1 MANEI
6 TNLYEELEDELN
18 VSQTNVDTVL
28 KAIDEKI
35 KWYGKKIN
43 NPKYSAIVPIKTK
56 ALRNLKAQIL
66 DNPDVIKQ
74 HAAAYAEIARQKQIE
89 REKTIRD
96 KGNLFVRDGMI
107 AQQNLTQLANE
118 TKLSESE
125 ILKLLGAKVKQKRIF
140 TYKDDGVQ
148 ELESEKIKKIAEE
161 LRFLGKKHVYDFLG
175 ISPSS
180 PLEQISNAVKNKF
193 EKVTGN
199 INKTDPIL
207 NATDRLIKLCAP
219 IFKDEESRKSYD
231 KAIENEGF
239 SSVREAIEMMKF
251 GTKYIS
257 PSQYKQLLDACTQNG
272 ITKDKAEYLIYTTAE
287 KAGIEIDEGTVGDM
301 ITCRYCGSLNEHST
315 HSCRSCG
322 MPLKVKCPKCGKES
336 ADDDY
341 RCTNEKCG
349 FSLIDMKDARIHIT
363 MARTALSGNSIDDAE
378 KEALLAT
385 RFWPNC
391 PDISVLNKEIIEKKN
406 AIQEVLGKINELCCK
421 KHYYTAQQYMSVLPL
436 NHAQRKEIESAI
448 GNAEALIIKAKSI
461 SNTNEQID
469 CYIQALSI
477 CSDCAAAKEKLQLTP
492 PTAPANI
499 KAEEKG
505 NIIHIEWSKLQSQ
518 YIQYLLIRKANGRP
532 SGPKDGE
539 VICETL
545 NNAVDDTKSEAG
557 VSYYYAVYSK
567 CGDVFSSHAA
577 ITTTPALTV
586 VDINPNTI
594 SLDIQENQI
603 GFSIPFPNRAK
614 SIEIYRDGTL
624 IKSLTGS
631 SYMDV
636 NLKAEQPYTYKFVT
650 IYEDCTQ
657 KKHSSVGITQ
667 VIRPMSPPKPVK
679 LVMTEQDDIVKLSW
693 DKPNKGTLCIYESD
707 KTFDILENNK
717 VNIDNLKHRQLDIS
731 GNSYKL
737 RKNFSGVKYFLPIT
751 VQGNLGVAGK
761 EVKLVSSVKPSG
773 VSFDRNETFVLVK
786 WKWDNISSVRI
797 HVQVDNGNVLKY
809 DIDSPASPNYKV
821 ELPQKAKS
829 IKIGVASRI
838 HVGNEI
844 LIGEEITQIISL
856 KAVKINFKEVKS
868 ESLFGFLSK
877 DKYSLSIESDSI
889 LPCKIELL
897 IAENFPPTNLVN
909 YRTYLTISPNELKPG
924 CVLKKEFQYTR
935 VQKDKPVYFRL
946 IAADRELAKQV
957 VIIPETRQ
965 LK

>member
-6 TNLYEELEDELN
+6 TNLYEELEEELN
-18 VSQTNVDTVL
+18 VSQTDVDIVL

-43 NPKYSAIVPIKTK
+43 NPKYKAIVPIKTK
-56 ALRNLKAQIL
+56 ALKFLKTQIS
-66 DNPDVIKQ
+66 DTPDIIKQ

-89 REKTIRD
+89 REKNIRER
-96 KGNLFVRDGMI
+96 GNFFVRDGMI

-140 TYKDDGVQ
+140 TYKDDGIQ
-148 ELESEKIKKIAEE
+148 ELESEKMKQIAEK
-161 LRFLGKKHVYDFLG
+161 LSILGKKHIYDFLG
-175 ISPSS
+175 VSPSS
-180 PLEQISNAVKNKF
+180 PLEQVSNAVSSKF
-193 EKVTGN
+193 KWVTGN
-199 INKTDPIL
+199 SNKTDPIV
-207 NATDRLIKLCAP
+207 NATDGLIKLCTP
-219 IFKDEESRKSYD
+219 IFKDEKNRRSYD

-251 GTKYIS
+251 GSKYIS
-257 PSQYKQLLDACTQNG
+257 PSQYKQLLDTCTQNG

-287 KAGIEIDEGTVGDM
+287 KAGIDIDEGTVGDM
-301 ITCRYCGSLNEHST
+301 ITCRYCGALNEHST

-322 MPLKVKCPKCGKES
+322 MPVKVKCPKCGKES

-341 RCTNEKCG
+341 RCTKCG
-349 FSLIDMKDARIHIT
+349 FSLIEMKDARIHIT
-363 MARTALSGNSIDDAE
+363 MARAAISGNSIDDAE
-378 KEALLAT
+378 KELLLAA

-391 PDISVLNKEIIEKKN
+391 PDICTLEKEITEKKKS
-406 AIQEVLGKINELCCK
+406 IQGVLGKINELCSK
-421 KHYYTAQQYMSVLPL
+421 KYYYTAQQYLSVLPL

-448 GNAEALIIKAKSI
+448 ENTKTLIAKAKSM

-469 CYIQALSI
+469 CYMQALSI

-499 KAEEKG
+499 KAEVKG

-532 SGPKDGE
+532 SSPKDGE

-545 NNAVDDTKSEAG
+545 NNVVDDSKLEAG
-557 VSYYYAVYSK
+557 ISYYYAVYSK
-567 CGDVFSSHAA
+567 CGEVLSPQAA
-577 ITTTPALTV
+577 ITTTPVLTV
-586 VDINPNTI
+586 ADINPNSI
-594 SLDIQENQI
+594 SLDIQETQI
-603 GFSIPFPNRAK
+603 GFGFVFPSRAK
-614 SIEIYRDGTL
+614 CIELYRDGTL
-624 IKSLTGS
+624 IKNLTGS

-636 NLKAEQPYTYKFVT
+636 NLKSDQPYTYKFVT
-650 IYEDCTQ
+650 IYEDCSQ
-657 KKHSSVGITQ
+657 KRYSSKGVTQ

-679 LVMTEQDDIVKLSW
+679 LVMTEQGDIVKLSW
-693 DKPNKGTLCIYESD
+693 DKPNKGTLCIYESN
-707 KTFDILENNK
+707 KSFDILENNK

-731 GNSYKL
+731 GNSYQL

-751 VQGNLGVAGK
+751 VQGNIGVAGK
-761 EVKLVSSVKPSG
+761 EVKIVSIIKPSG

-797 HVQVDNGNVLKY
+797 QVQVDSGNIQKY
-809 DIDSPASPNYKV
+809 DLDSPASPNYKV

-838 HVGNEI
+838 HVGNET
-844 LIGEEITQIISL
+844 LIGDEITQIISL

-868 ESLFGFLSK
+868 ESIFGFLSK

-935 VQKDKPVYFRL
+935 MQKGKPVYFRL

>member
-1 MANEI
+1 M
-6 TNLYEELEDELN
+6 EENIYSYLKMSPDDSDAAVIKKLEDEIGKWIKMRPKQPERATAKLAILN
-18 VSQTNVDTVL
+18 GFKNEL
-28 KAIDEKI
+28 A
-35 KWYGKKIN
+35 N
-43 NPKYSAIVPIKTK
+43 NP
-56 ALRNLKAQIL
+56 NMLKEHADKL
-66 DNPDVIKQ
+66 D
-74 HAAAYAEIARQKQIE
+74 E
-89 REKTIRD
+89 
-96 KGNLFVRDGMI
+96 L
-107 AQQNLTQLANE
+107 
-118 TKLSESE
+118 
-125 ILKLLGAKVKQKRIF
+125 VKQKRLE
-140 TYKDDGVQ
+140 Q
-148 ELESEKIKKIAEE
+148 EKAIREDARIYVVNGEIEEAFLNELAKRNSAYSKEEILKIIGAKIKKKKVFINSVT
-161 LRFLGKKHVYDFLG
+161 GKFMDPSIYNRICEDLKKLEKRSLYDFLSLPINASASVIKATCTKIFNDNVCKPDNDIKSAVSG
-175 ISPSS
+175 CIGYCQAYLLDDSKRVDYDYTLSNEAFESTRKKIEHIGAGSDRIIRP
-180 PLEQISNAVKNKF
+180 EQYKALF
-193 EKVTGN
+193 EECTKKGM
-199 INKTDPIL
+199 P
-207 NATDRLIKLCAP
+207 
-219 IFKDEESRKSYD
+219 YD
-231 KAIENEGF
+231 KAETMIHITAE
-239 SSVREAIEMMKF
+239 
-251 GTKYIS
+251 
-257 PSQYKQLLDACTQNG
+257 QYKVT
-272 ITKDKAEYLIYTTAE
+272 I
-287 KAGIEIDEGTVGDM
+287 IEPADNNSIQM
-301 ITCRYCGSLNEHST
+301 CRFCGALNSKG
-315 HSCRSCG
+315 SRVCKSCG
-322 MPLKVKCPKCGKES
+322 LPIIVVCPKCGKES
-336 ADDDY
+336 SDHEEL
-341 RCTNEKCG
+341 RCIKCG
-349 FSLIDMKDARIHIT
+349 FVIGDFPKADTLVKNAQTALKYNNVDEAIKCIESAANIWPNHPKLQEVVHAIKKSQSAIDSALSKVKNLCSKHAYYEALSLLGEIGYGKDAT
-363 MARTALSGNSIDDAE
+363 
-378 KEALLAT
+378 LL
-385 RFWPNC
+385 
-391 PDISVLNKEIIEKKN
+391 
-406 AIQEVLGKINELCCK
+406 
-421 KHYYTAQQYMSVLPL
+421 
-436 NHAQRKEIESAI
+436 RKEIESAVN
-448 GNAEALIIKAKSI
+448 NADALIAKAKSI

-469 CYIQALSI
+469 CYMQALSI
-477 CSDCAAAKEKLQLTP
+477 CSDCAIAKEKLLLTP
-492 PTAPANI
+492 PTAPASI
-499 KAEEKG
+499 RAEVKG

-532 SGPKDGE
+532 SSPKDGE
-539 VICETL
+539 IICETL

-586 VDINPNTI
+586 IDINPNSI
-594 SLDIQENQI
+594 SLDVQENQI

-624 IKSLTGS
+624 IKNLTGS

-636 NLKAEQPYTYKFVT
+636 NLKPEQPYTYKFIT

-657 KKHSSVGITQ
+657 KKHSSMGITQ

-731 GNSYKL
+731 GNSYQL

-751 VQGNLGVAGK
+751 VQGNIGVAGK
-761 EVKLVSSVKPSG
+761 EVKIVSIIKPSG

-786 WKWDNISSVRI
+786 WKWNNISSVRI
-797 HVQVDNGNVLKY
+797 QVQVDNGNIQKY
-809 DIDSPASPNYKV
+809 DVDSPASPNYKV

-838 HVGNEI
+838 HVGNET
-844 LIGEEITQIISL
+844 LIGDEITQIISL

-868 ESLFGFLSK
+868 ESIFGFLSK

-909 YRTYLTISPNELKPG
+909 YRTNLTISPNELKPG

-935 VQKDKPVYFRL
+935 MQKGKPVYFRL

>member
-1 MANEI
+1 MANGI
-6 TNLYEELEDELN
+6 TNLYEELEEELN
-18 VSQTNVDTVL
+18 VSQTDVDIVL

-35 KWYGKKIN
+35 KWYGKKVNI
-43 NPKYSAIVPIKTK
+43 PKYKAIVPIKTK
-56 ALRNLKAQIL
+56 ALNNLKAQIS

-89 REKTIRD
+89 REKTIRE

-107 AQQNLTQLANE
+107 AQENLTQLANE

-140 TYKDDGVQ
+140 TYKDDGIQ
-148 ELESEKIKKIAEE
+148 ELDSEKMKQIAEK
-161 LRFLGKKHVYDFLG
+161 LRILGKKHIYDFLG
-175 ISPSS
+175 VSPSA
-180 PLEQISNAVKNKF
+180 PLEQVSNAVSSKF
-193 EKVTGN
+193 KWVTGN
-199 INKTDPIL
+199 SNKTDPIV
-207 NATDRLIKLCAP
+207 NATDGLVKLCTP
-219 IFKDEESRKSYD
+219 IFKDEKSRRSYD

-251 GTKYIS
+251 GSKYIS
-257 PSQYKQLLDACTQNG
+257 PSQYKQLLDTCTQNG

-287 KAGIEIDEGTVGDM
+287 KAGIDIDEGAVGDM
-301 ITCRYCGSLNEHST
+301 ITCRYCGALNEHST

-322 MPLKVKCPKCGKES
+322 MPVKVKCPKCGKES

-341 RCTNEKCG
+341 RCTKCG
-349 FSLIDMKDARIHIT
+349 FSLIEMKDARIHIT
-363 MARTALSGNSIDDAE
+363 MARAAISGNSIDDAE
-378 KEALLAT
+378 KELLLAA

-391 PDISVLNKEIIEKKN
+391 PDICTLEKEITEKKKS
-406 AIQEVLGKINELCCK
+406 IQGVLGKINELCSK
-421 KHYYTAQQYMSVLPL
+421 KYYYTAQQYLSVLPL

-448 GNAEALIIKAKSI
+448 ENTKTLIVKAKST

-469 CYIQALSI
+469 CYMQALSI

-492 PTAPANI
+492 PTAPTSI
-499 KAEEKG
+499 KAEVKG

-532 SGPKDGE
+532 SSPKDGE

-557 VSYYYAVYSK
+557 ISYYYAVYSK

-586 VDINPNTI
+586 VDINPNSI
-594 SLDIQENQI
+594 SLDVQENQI

-624 IKSLTGS
+624 IKNLTGS

-636 NLKAEQPYTYKFVT
+636 NLKPEQPYTYKFIT

-657 KKHSSVGITQ
+657 KKHSSMGITQ

-693 DKPNKGTLCIYESD
+693 DKPNKGTLCIFESD

-731 GNSYKL
+731 GNSYQI

-751 VQGNLGVAGK
+751 VQGNIGVAGK
-761 EVKLVSSVKPSG
+761 EVKLVSIIKPSG
-773 VSFDRNETFVLVK
+773 VSFDRNETFVQVK
-786 WKWDNISSVRI
+786 WKWDNISTVRI
-797 HVQVDNGNVLKY
+797 QVQVDNGNIVKY
-809 DIDSPASPNYKV
+809 DVGSSMLPNYKV
-821 ELPQKAKS
+821 DFPKSAKS
-829 IKIGVASRI
+829 IRICIASTVLI
-838 HVGNEI
+838 DGETLVGEDVS
-844 LIGEEITQIISL
+844 QVFSL
-856 KAVKINFKEVKS
+856 KSVKVNFKEVKS
-868 ESLFGFLSK
+868 ESILGFLNK
-877 DKYSLSIESDSI
+877 DKYSLTLNSESI
-889 LPCKIELL
+889 LPCDLQL
-897 IAENFPPTNLVN
+897 IISENFAPTNLIN
-909 YRTYLTISPNELKPG
+909 YKSFLEIKSSELKPG
-924 CVLKKEFQYTR
+924 TPLKKEFQYTR
-935 VQKDKPVYFRL
+935 RQKNKPVFFRI
-946 IAADRELAKQV
+946 IAKNRELAKQI
-957 VIIPETRQ
+957 VIIPETRE

>member
-6 TNLYEELEDELN
+6 TNLYEELEEELN
-18 VSQTNVDTVL
+18 VSQTNVDMVL

-43 NPKYSAIVPIKTK
+43 NPKYKAIVPIKTK
-56 ALRNLKAQIL
+56 ALKNLKAQIS

-74 HAAAYAEIARQKQIE
+74 HAAAYVEIARQKQIE
-89 REKTIRD
+89 REKTIRE

-125 ILKLLGAKVKQKRIF
+125 ILKLLGVKVKQKRNFI
-140 TYKDDGVQ
+140 YKDDGIQ
-148 ELESEKIKKIAEE
+148 EIESGKMKQIAEQ
-161 LRFLGKKHVYDFLG
+161 LSILGKKHIYDFLG
-175 ISPSS
+175 VSPNS
-180 PLEQISNAVKNKF
+180 PLEQVSNAVSVKF
-193 EKVTGN
+193 KWVTGN
-199 INKTDPIL
+199 SNKTDPIV
-207 NATDRLIKLCAP
+207 NATDRLIKLCTP
-219 IFKDEESRKSYD
+219 IFKDEKSRRSYD

-239 SSVREAIEMMKF
+239 SSVREAIEMMKVS
-251 GTKYIS
+251 TKYIS

-287 KAGIEIDEGTVGDM
+287 KAGIDIDEGAVGDM
-301 ITCRYCGSLNEHST
+301 VTCRYCGALNEHSI

-322 MPLKVKCPKCGKES
+322 MPVKVICPRCGKES

-341 RCTNEKCG
+341 RCTKCG

-378 KEALLAT
+378 KELLLAT

-391 PDISVLNKEIIEKKN
+391 PDINILDKEIKEKKN
-406 AIQEVLGKINELCCK
+406 SIQGVLVKINELCSK
-421 KHYYTAQQYMSVLPL
+421 KYYYTAQQFLSVLPP
-436 NHAQRKEIESAI
+436 NHTQRKEIESAI
-448 GNAEALIIKAKSI
+448 DNAESLIVKATSTN
-461 SNTNEQID
+461 NTNEQID
-469 CYIQALSI
+469 CYMQALSV
-477 CSDCAAAKEKLQLTP
+477 CSDCSVAKEKLQLTP
-492 PTAPANI
+492 PTAPAII
-499 KAEEKG
+499 KAEVKG
-505 NIIHIEWSKLQSQ
+505 NIIHIEWAKLQSQ

-532 SGPKDGE
+532 NSPKDGE
-539 VICETL
+539 VVCETL

-557 VSYYYAVYSK
+557 ISYYYAVYSK
-567 CGDVFSSHAA
+567 CGEVLSPQAA
-577 ITTTPALTV
+577 ITTTPVLTV
-586 VDINPNTI
+586 VDINPNSI
-594 SLDIQENQI
+594 SLDIQETQI
-603 GFSIPFPNRAK
+603 GFGFVFPNKAK
-614 SIEIYRDGTL
+614 CIEIYRDETL
-624 IKSLTGS
+624 IKNLTGS

-636 NLKAEQPYTYKFVT
+636 NLKPEQPYTYKFVT
-650 IYEDCTQ
+650 IYEDCCQ
-657 KKHSSVGITQ
+657 KRYSSKGITQ

-693 DKPNKGTLCIYESD
+693 DKPNKGTLCIFESD
-707 KTFDILENNK
+707 KTFDVLENNK
-717 VNIDNLKHRQLDIS
+717 INIDNLKHRQLDIS
-731 GNSYKL
+731 GNSYQL

-751 VQGNLGVAGK
+751 VQGNIGVAGK
-761 EVKLVSSVKPSG
+761 EIKLVSIVKPSG
-773 VSFDRNETFVLVK
+773 VSFDRNETFILVK

-797 HVQVDNGNVLKY
+797 QVQVDNGNIQKY
-809 DIDSPASPNYKV
+809 DIDSPVSPYYKV

-829 IKIGVASRI
+829 IKIGIASKV
-838 HVGNEI
+838 HVSNEI
-844 LIGEEITQIISL
+844 LIGEEITQTISL
-856 KAVKINFKEVKS
+856 KAVKINFNEVKS

-889 LPCKIELL
+889 LPCRIELL

-935 VQKDKPVYFRL
+935 LQKGKPLYFRL

>member
-6 TNLYEELEDELN
+6 TNLYEELEEELN
-18 VSQTNVDTVL
+18 VSQTNVDIVL

-35 KWYGKKIN
+35 IWYRKKIN
-43 NPKYSAIVPIKTK
+43 NPRYKAIVPIKTK
-56 ALRNLKAQIL
+56 ALNNLKAQIS

-89 REKTIRD
+89 REKNIRE
-96 KGNLFVRDGMI
+96 KGNFFVRDGMI
-107 AQQNLTQLANE
+107 AQENLTQLANE

-140 TYKDDGVQ
+140 TYKDDGIQ
-148 ELESEKIKKIAEE
+148 ELDSEKMKQIAEK
-161 LRFLGKKHVYDFLG
+161 LRILGKKHIYDFLG
-175 ISPSS
+175 VSPSA
-180 PLEQISNAVKNKF
+180 PLEQVSNAVSSKF
-193 EKVTGN
+193 KWVTGN
-199 INKTDPIL
+199 SNKTDPIV
-207 NATDRLIKLCAP
+207 NATDGLIKLCTP
-219 IFKDEESRKSYD
+219 IFKDEKSRRSYD

-251 GTKYIS
+251 GSKYIS
-257 PSQYKQLLDACTQNG
+257 PSQYKQLLDTCTQNG
-272 ITKDKAEYLIYTTAE
+272 ITKDKAEYLIYITAE
-287 KAGIEIDEGTVGDM
+287 KAGIDIDEGAVGDM
-301 ITCRYCGSLNEHST
+301 ITCRYCGALNEHST

-322 MPLKVKCPKCGKES
+322 MPVKVKCPKCGKES

-341 RCTNEKCG
+341 RCTKCG
-349 FSLIDMKDARIHIT
+349 FSLIEMKDARIHIT
-363 MARTALSGNSIDDAE
+363 MARTAISGNSIDDAE
-378 KEALLAT
+378 KELLLAA
-385 RFWPNC
+385 RFWPDC
-391 PDISVLNKEIIEKKN
+391 PDICTLEKEITEKKKS
-406 AIQEVLGKINELCCK
+406 IQGVLGKINELCSK
-421 KHYYTAQQYMSVLPL
+421 KYYYTAQQYLSVLPL

-448 GNAEALIIKAKSI
+448 ENTKTLIVKAKSI

-469 CYIQALSI
+469 CYMQALSI
-477 CSDCAAAKEKLQLTP
+477 CSDCAIAKEKLQLTP
-492 PTAPANI
+492 PTAPASI
-499 KAEEKG
+499 RAEVKG

-532 SGPKDGE
+532 SSPKDGE
-539 VICETL
+539 IICETL

-586 VDINPNTI
+586 IDINPNSI
-594 SLDIQENQI
+594 SLDVQENQI

-624 IKSLTGS
+624 IKNLTGS

-636 NLKAEQPYTYKFVT
+636 NLKPEQPYTYKFIT

-657 KKHSSVGITQ
+657 KKHSSMGITQ

-731 GNSYKL
+731 GNSYQL

-751 VQGNLGVAGK
+751 VQGNIGVAGK
-761 EVKLVSSVKPSG
+761 EVKIVSIIKPSG

-786 WKWDNISSVRI
+786 WKWNNISSVRI
-797 HVQVDNGNVLKY
+797 QVQVDNGNIQKY
-809 DIDSPASPNYKV
+809 DVDSPASPNYKV

-844 LIGEEITQIISL
+844 LIGDEITQIISL

-868 ESLFGFLSK
+868 ESIFGFLSK

-935 VQKDKPVYFRL
+935 MQKGKPVYFRL

>member
-6 TNLYEELEDELN
+6 TNLYEELEEELN
-18 VSQTNVDTVL
+18 VSQTDVDIVL

-43 NPKYSAIVPIKTK
+43 NPKYKAIVPIKTK
-56 ALRNLKAQIL
+56 ALKFLKTQIS
-66 DNPDVIKQ
+66 DNPDIIKQ

-89 REKTIRD
+89 REKIIRER
-96 KGNLFVRDGMI
+96 GNFFVRDGMI

-140 TYKDDGVQ
+140 TYKDDGIQ
-148 ELESEKIKKIAEE
+148 ELESEKMKQIAEK
-161 LRFLGKKHVYDFLG
+161 LSILGKKHIYDFLG
-175 ISPSS
+175 VSPSS
-180 PLEQISNAVKNKF
+180 PLEQVSNAVSSKF
-193 EKVTGN
+193 KWVTGN
-199 INKTDPIL
+199 SNKTDSIV
-207 NATDRLIKLCAP
+207 NATDGLIKLCTP
-219 IFKDEESRKSYD
+219 IFKDEKSRRSYD

-251 GTKYIS
+251 GSKYIS
-257 PSQYKQLLDACTQNG
+257 PSQYKQLLDTCTQNG

-287 KAGIEIDEGTVGDM
+287 KAGIDIDEGTVGDM
-301 ITCRYCGSLNEHST
+301 ITCRYCGALNEHST

-322 MPLKVKCPKCGKES
+322 MPVKVKCPKCGKES

-341 RCTNEKCG
+341 RCTKCG
-349 FSLIDMKDARIHIT
+349 FSLIEMKDARIHIT
-363 MARTALSGNSIDDAE
+363 MARAAISGNSIDDAE
-378 KEALLAT
+378 KELLLAA

-391 PDISVLNKEIIEKKN
+391 PDICTLEKEITEKKKS
-406 AIQEVLGKINELCCK
+406 IQGVLGKINELCSK
-421 KHYYTAQQYMSVLPL
+421 KYYYTAQQYLSVLPL

-448 GNAEALIIKAKSI
+448 ENTKTLIAKAKSM

-469 CYIQALSI
+469 CYMQALSI

-499 KAEEKG
+499 KAEVKG

-532 SGPKDGE
+532 SSPKDGE

-545 NNAVDDTKSEAG
+545 NNVVDDSKLEAG
-557 VSYYYAVYSK
+557 ISYYYAVYSK
-567 CGDVFSSHAA
+567 CGEVLSPQAA
-577 ITTTPALTV
+577 ITTTPVLTV
-586 VDINPNTI
+586 ADINPNSI
-594 SLDIQENQI
+594 SLDIQETQI
-603 GFSIPFPNRAK
+603 GFGFVFPSRAK
-614 SIEIYRDGTL
+614 CIELYRDGTL
-624 IKSLTGS
+624 IKNLTGS

-636 NLKAEQPYTYKFVT
+636 NLKSDQPYTYKFVT
-650 IYEDCTQ
+650 IYEDCSQ
-657 KKHSSVGITQ
+657 KRYSSKGVTQ

-679 LVMTEQDDIVKLSW
+679 LVMTEQGDIVKLSW
-693 DKPNKGTLCIYESD
+693 DKPNKGTLCIYESN
-707 KTFDILENNK
+707 KSFDILENNK

-731 GNSYKL
+731 GNSYQL

-751 VQGNLGVAGK
+751 VQGNIGVAGK
-761 EVKLVSSVKPSG
+761 EVKIVSIIKPSG

-797 HVQVDNGNVLKY
+797 QVQVDSGNIQKY
-809 DIDSPASPNYKV
+809 DLDSPASPNYKV

-838 HVGNEI
+838 HVGNET
-844 LIGEEITQIISL
+844 LIGDEITQIISL

-868 ESLFGFLSK
+868 ESIFGFLSK

-935 VQKDKPVYFRL
+935 MQKGKPVYFRL

>member
-1 MANEI
+1 M
-6 TNLYEELEDELN
+6 T
-18 VSQTNVDTVL
+18 
-28 KAIDEKI
+28 KI
-35 KWYGKKIN
+35 
-43 NPKYSAIVPIKTK
+43 
-56 ALRNLKAQIL
+56 
-66 DNPDVIKQ
+66 
-74 HAAAYAEIARQKQIE
+74 
-89 REKTIRD
+89 
-96 KGNLFVRDGMI
+96 
-107 AQQNLTQLANE
+107 
-118 TKLSESE
+118 
-125 ILKLLGAKVKQKRIF
+125 
-140 TYKDDGVQ
+140 
-148 ELESEKIKKIAEE
+148 
-161 LRFLGKKHVYDFLG
+161 
-175 ISPSS
+175 
-180 PLEQISNAVKNKF
+180 
-193 EKVTGN
+193 
-199 INKTDPIL
+199 
-207 NATDRLIKLCAP
+207 
-219 IFKDEESRKSYD
+219 
-231 KAIENEGF
+231 
-239 SSVREAIEMMKF
+239 
-251 GTKYIS
+251 
-257 PSQYKQLLDACTQNG
+257 
-272 ITKDKAEYLIYTTAE
+272 
-287 KAGIEIDEGTVGDM
+287 
-301 ITCRYCGSLNEHST
+301 
-315 HSCRSCG
+315 
-322 MPLKVKCPKCGKES
+322 CPKCGKES

-341 RCTNEKCG
+341 RCTKCG
-349 FSLIDMKDARIHIT
+349 FSLIEMKDARIHIT
-363 MARTALSGNSIDDAE
+363 MARAAISGNSIDDAE
-378 KEALLAT
+378 KELLLAA

-391 PDISVLNKEIIEKKN
+391 PDICTLEKEITEKKKS
-406 AIQEVLGKINELCCK
+406 IQGVLGKINELCSK
-421 KHYYTAQQYMSVLPL
+421 KYYYTAQQYLSVLPL

-448 GNAEALIIKAKSI
+448 ENTKTLIAKAKSI

-469 CYIQALSI
+469 CYMQALSI
-477 CSDCAAAKEKLQLTP
+477 CSDSAIAKEKLQLTP
-492 PTAPANI
+492 PTAPASI
-499 KAEEKG
+499 RAEVKG

-532 SGPKDGE
+532 SSPKDGE
-539 VICETL
+539 IICETL

-586 VDINPNTI
+586 VDINPNSI
-594 SLDIQENQI
+594 SLDVQENQI

-624 IKSLTGS
+624 IKNLTGS

-636 NLKAEQPYTYKFVT
+636 NLKPEQPYTYKFIT

-657 KKHSSVGITQ
+657 KKHSSMGITQ

-693 DKPNKGTLCIYESD
+693 DKPNKGTLCIFESD

-717 VNIDNLKHRQLDIS
+717 VNIDNLKHRQLDVS
-731 GNSYKL
+731 GSSYQL

-751 VQGNLGVAGK
+751 VQGNIGVAGK
-761 EVKLVSSVKPSG
+761 EVKLVSIIKPSG

-797 HVQVDNGNVLKY
+797 QVQVDNGNVQKY
-809 DIDSPASPNYKV
+809 DIDSPASSNYKV
-821 ELPQKAKS
+821 ELPQKAKA

-838 HVGNEI
+838 HVGNEV
-844 LIGEEITQIISL
+844 LIGEDITQTISL

-909 YRTYLTISPNELKPG
+909 YRTHLTISPNELKPG
-924 CVLKKEFQYTR
+924 CVLKKEFKYTR
-935 VQKDKPVYFRL
+935 VQKGKPVYFRL

>member
-1 MANEI
+1 M
-6 TNLYEELEDELN
+6 EENIYSYLKMSPDDSDAAVIKKLEDEIGKWIKMRPKQPERATAKLAILN
-18 VSQTNVDTVL
+18 GFKNEL
-28 KAIDEKI
+28 A
-35 KWYGKKIN
+35 N
-43 NPKYSAIVPIKTK
+43 NP
-56 ALRNLKAQIL
+56 NMLKEHADKL
-66 DNPDVIKQ
+66 D
-74 HAAAYAEIARQKQIE
+74 E
-89 REKTIRD
+89 
-96 KGNLFVRDGMI
+96 L
-107 AQQNLTQLANE
+107 
-118 TKLSESE
+118 
-125 ILKLLGAKVKQKRIF
+125 VKQKRLE
-140 TYKDDGVQ
+140 Q
-148 ELESEKIKKIAEE
+148 EKAIREDARIYVVNGEIEEAFLNELAKRNSAYSKEEILKIIGAKIKKKKVFINSVT
-161 LRFLGKKHVYDFLG
+161 GKFMDPSIYNRICEDLKKLEKRSLYDFLSLPINASASVIKATCTKIFNDNVCKPDNDIKSAVSG
-175 ISPSS
+175 CIGYCQAYLLDDSKRVDYDYTLSNEAFESTRKKIEHIGAGSDRIIRP
-180 PLEQISNAVKNKF
+180 EQYKALF
-193 EKVTGN
+193 EECTKKGM
-199 INKTDPIL
+199 P
-207 NATDRLIKLCAP
+207 
-219 IFKDEESRKSYD
+219 YD
-231 KAIENEGF
+231 KAETMIHITAE
-239 SSVREAIEMMKF
+239 
-251 GTKYIS
+251 
-257 PSQYKQLLDACTQNG
+257 QYKVT
-272 ITKDKAEYLIYTTAE
+272 I
-287 KAGIEIDEGTVGDM
+287 IEPADNNSIQM
-301 ITCRYCGSLNEHST
+301 CRFCGALNSKG
-315 HSCRSCG
+315 SRVCKSCG
-322 MPLKVKCPKCGKES
+322 LPIIVVCPKCGKES
-336 ADDDY
+336 SDHEEL
-341 RCTNEKCG
+341 RCIKCG
-349 FSLIDMKDARIHIT
+349 FVIGDFPKADTLVKNAQTALKYNNVDEAIKCIESAANIWPNHPKLQEVVHAIKKSQSAIDSALSKVKNLCSKHAYYEALSLLGEISYGKDAT
-363 MARTALSGNSIDDAE
+363 
-378 KEALLAT
+378 LL
-385 RFWPNC
+385 
-391 PDISVLNKEIIEKKN
+391 
-406 AIQEVLGKINELCCK
+406 
-421 KHYYTAQQYMSVLPL
+421 
-436 NHAQRKEIESAI
+436 RKEIESAVN
-448 GNAEALIIKAKSI
+448 NADALIAKAKLI

-469 CYIQALSI
+469 CYMQALSI
-477 CSDCAAAKEKLQLTP
+477 CSDCAIAKEKLQLTP
-492 PTAPANI
+492 PTAPASI
-499 KAEEKG
+499 RAEVKG

-532 SGPKDGE
+532 SSPQDGE
-539 VICETL
+539 IICETL

-577 ITTTPALTV
+577 ITTMPALTV
-586 VDINPNTI
+586 IDINPNSI
-594 SLDIQENQI
+594 SLDVQENQI

-624 IKSLTGS
+624 IKNLTGS

-636 NLKAEQPYTYKFVT
+636 NLKPEQPYTYKFIT

-657 KKHSSVGITQ
+657 KKHSSMGITQ

-731 GNSYKL
+731 GNSYQL

-751 VQGNLGVAGK
+751 VQGNIGVAGK
-761 EVKLVSSVKPSG
+761 EVKIVSIIKPSG

-797 HVQVDNGNVLKY
+797 QVQVDNGNIQKY
-809 DIDSPASPNYKV
+809 DVDSPASPNYKV

-838 HVGNEI
+838 HVGNET
-844 LIGEEITQIISL
+844 LIGDEITQIISL

-868 ESLFGFLSK
+868 ESIFGFLSK

-935 VQKDKPVYFRL
+935 MQKGKPVYFRL

>member
-6 TNLYEELEDELN
+6 TNLYEELEVELN
-18 VSQTNVDTVL
+18 VSQTDVDIVL

-35 KWYGKKIN
+35 KWYGKKVNI
-43 NPKYSAIVPIKTK
+43 PRYKAIVPIKTK
-56 ALRNLKAQIL
+56 ALNNLKAQIL

-89 REKTIRD
+89 REKTIRE
-96 KGNLFVRDGMI
+96 KGNFFVRDGMI

-125 ILKLLGAKVKQKRIF
+125 ILKLLGAKVKQKKIF

-148 ELESEKIKKIAEE
+148 ELESGKMKKIADE
-161 LRFLGKKHVYDFLG
+161 LKFLGKKHIYDFLG
-175 ISPSS
+175 VSPSS
-180 PLEQISNAVKNKF
+180 PLEQISNAIKSKF
-193 EKVTGN
+193 ERITGN

-207 NATDRLIKLCAP
+207 NATDRLIKLCSP
-219 IFKDEESRKSYD
+219 IFKDEVSRKSYD
-231 KAIENEGF
+231 KALENEGF
-239 SSVREAIEMMKF
+239 DSVREAIEMMKF
-251 GTKYIS
+251 GSKYIS
-257 PSQYKQLLDACTQNG
+257 PSQYKQLLDTCTQNG

-287 KAGIEIDEGTVGDM
+287 KAGIDIDEGTVGDM
-301 ITCRYCGSLNEHST
+301 ITCRYCGALNEHST

-322 MPLKVKCPKCGKES
+322 MPVKVKCPKCGKES

-341 RCTNEKCG
+341 RCTKCG
-349 FSLIDMKDARIHIT
+349 FSLIEMKDARIHIT
-363 MARTALSGNSIDDAE
+363 MARTAISGNSIDDAE
-378 KEALLAT
+378 KELLLAA

-391 PDISVLNKEIIEKKN
+391 PDICTLEKEITEKKKS
-406 AIQEVLGKINELCCK
+406 IQGVLGKINELCSK
-421 KHYYTAQQYMSVLPL
+421 KYYYTAQQYLSVLPL

-448 GNAEALIIKAKSI
+448 ENTKTLIVKAKST

-469 CYIQALSI
+469 CYMQALSI
-477 CSDCAAAKEKLQLTP
+477 CSDCVSAKEKLQLTP

-499 KAEEKG
+499 KAEVKG

-532 SGPKDGE
+532 SSPKDGE
-539 VICETL
+539 IICETL
-545 NNAVDDTKSEAG
+545 NNVVDDTKSEAG

-586 VDINPNTI
+586 VDINPNSI
-594 SLDIQENQI
+594 SLDVQENQI

-624 IKSLTGS
+624 IKNLTGS

-636 NLKAEQPYTYKFVT
+636 NLKPEQPYTYKFIT

-657 KKHSSVGITQ
+657 KKHSSMGITQ

-717 VNIDNLKHRQLDIS
+717 VNIDNLKQRQLDIS
-731 GNSYKL
+731 GNSYQI

-751 VQGNLGVAGK
+751 VQGNIGVAGK
-761 EVKLVSSVKPSG
+761 EVKLVSIIKPSG

-786 WKWDNISSVRI
+786 WRWDNISSVRI
-797 HVQVDNGNVLKY
+797 QVQVDNGNVVKY
-809 DIDSPASPNYKV
+809 DVGSSMLPNYKV
-821 ELPQKAKS
+821 DFPKSAKS
-829 IKIGVASRI
+829 IRICIASTVLI
-838 HVGNEI
+838 NGETLVGEDVS
-844 LIGEEITQIISL
+844 QVFSL
-856 KAVKINFKEVKS
+856 KSVKVNFKEVKS
-868 ESLFGFLSK
+868 ESILGFLNK
-877 DKYSLSIESDSI
+877 DKYSLTLNSESI
-889 LPCKIELL
+889 LPCDLQL
-897 IAENFPPTNLVN
+897 IISEKFAPTNLIN
-909 YRTYLTISPNELKPG
+909 YKSFLEIKSTELQPG
-924 CVLKKEFQYTR
+924 IPLKKEFQYTR
-935 VQKDKPVYFRL
+935 KQKNNPVFFRI
-946 IAADRELAKQV
+946 IAKNRELANQI
-957 VIIPETRQ
+957 VIIPETRE